1 MYMHILFMNARID
14 LPCLCANVRR
24 ASRVL
29 TQIYDDAMRPL
40 GLRMTQFS
48 ILQTLS
54 LTGPKLQ
61 GDLAEFL
68 ALDSTSFTRAVQQ
81 LRKRGWVKTVPG
93 KDRRERT
100 VSLSERGQAELTR
113 IQPVWE
119 AVQKEVGSLL
129 GEEPWHRLTQLSTAV
144 ANLPAP
150 PAQRRIDEK
159 AE

>member
-1 MYMHILFMNARID
+1 MDARIN

-29 TQIYDDAMRPL
+29 SQMYEESMRPL

-48 ILQTLS
+48 ILQALS

-68 ALDSTSFTRAVQQ
+68 ALDSTSFTRALQL
-81 LRKRGWVKTVPG
+81 LRKRGWVNTEMG
-93 KDRRERT
+93 KDRRERR
-100 VSLSERGQAELTR
+100 VSLSSQGEIELAR
-113 IQPVWE
+113 AQPAWE

-129 GEEPWHRLTQLSTAV
+129 GEERRRGLIELSTAV
-144 ANLPAP
+144 ANLPDL
-150 PAQRRIDEK
+150 PAHKEK
-159 AE
+159 

>member
-1 MYMHILFMNARID
+1 MHMHILFMSDRID

-29 TQIYDDAMRPL
+29 SQIYDDAMRPL

-48 ILQTLS
+48 ILQALS

-61 GDLAEFL
+61 GELAEFL

-81 LRKRGWVKTVPG
+81 LRRRGWVKTVKG
-93 KDRRERT
+93 RDRRERL
-100 VSLSERGQAELTR
+100 VSLSKSGEAELAQAR
-113 IQPVWE
+113 PAWE

-129 GEEPWHRLTQLSTAV
+129 GEERRHGLIQLSTAV
-144 ANLPAP
+144 ANLPAT
-150 PAQRRIDEK
+150 PAQKEK
-159 AE
+159 L